1 MEYLKKHW
9 KKIIG
14 MIAVVAILVFAY
26 WYGGKTPDSKG
37 FSVGSNVQ
45 LPNTSNDQLEEQ
57 YTSEEDL
64 QGAVEIVQQ
73 ENTDSSEEV
82 AADNKT
88 SEDVIQTGGASDV
101 EDNSQNSS
109 NSDNGN
115 SNKSEDGNESG
126 NKSGSDDTS
135 DKKTGSTSND
145 KSESSSGNTQT
156 GNKNEPA
163 TQVPTSE
170 PEVYTCTISI
180 YCDTVLNNM
189 DLLDPAKTSIIPSNG
204 CILSAKTVEFTP
216 GESVFDVLQRVARQ
230 YGIPLEY
237 SYTAIYGS
245 SYIEGINN
253 LYEFDCG
260 EASGWIYLVNG
271 YYPGYGS
278 SQHVLNDKDV
288 IKWVYTCNL
297 GADVGN
303 PY

>member
-1 MEYLKKHW
+1 MKYLKKHW

-14 MIAVVAILVFAY
+14 IIAVVAILVFAY
-26 WYGGKTPDSKG
+26 WYGGRTPDSKG
-37 FSVGSNVQ
+37 FSIGSDVSSTTQASDSSEQ
-45 LPNTSNDQLEEQ
+45 LADASNDQMVNASDDQLEDQ
-57 YTSEEDL
+57 NTSEE
-64 QGAVEIVQQ
+64 EIEESTEADQQ
-73 ENTDSSEEV
+73 KDANSSEEESV
-82 AADNKT
+82 GHQSSKDTN
-88 SEDVIQTGGASDV
+88 QTGGPS
-101 EDNSQNSS
+101 ETS
-109 NSDNGN
+109 GN
-115 SNKSEDGNESG
+115 SEHSSESG
-126 NKSGSDDTS
+126 EQSDG
-135 DKKTGSTSND
+135 KN
-145 KSESSSGNTQT
+145 EAGNTQT
-156 GNKNEPA
+156 GNKNEPT
-163 TQVPTSE
+163 TQAPVSE

-189 DLLDPAKTSIIPSNG
+189 DLLDPAKVSIIPSSG

-271 YYPGYGS
+271 SYPGYGS
-278 SQHVLNDKDV
+278 SQYVLNDKDV
-288 IKWVYTCNL
+288 IKWVYTCNF